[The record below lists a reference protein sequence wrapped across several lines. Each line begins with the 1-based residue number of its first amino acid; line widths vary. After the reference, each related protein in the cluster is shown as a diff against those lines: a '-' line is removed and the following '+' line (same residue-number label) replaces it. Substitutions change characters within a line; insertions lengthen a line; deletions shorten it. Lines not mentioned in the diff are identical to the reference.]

1 MLKIVR
7 RTVPLEM
14 EGTINRL
21 NSDVETEKAKNAEYE
36 RSLAEISEN
45 TIAKANHDVGEYITL
60 NGMFCEVIEKIFVGE
75 TIAFDRDVKAVSIG
89 AVLSG
94 LKGE

>member
-1 MLKIVR
+1 MLKIVH

-21 NSDVETEKAKNAEYE
+21 NSEVEEEKRKTAEYE
-36 RSLAEISEN
+36 SALAEIAETS
-45 TIAKANHDVGEYITL
+45 TAKTSHEVGEYITL
-60 NGMFCEVIEKIFVGE
+60 NGVFCEVIAGICAGEKIEFN
-75 TIAFDRDVKAVSIG
+75 RNVKAVNIG
-89 AVLSG
+89 SVLNE